1 MARTTGT
8 NIAGPRPPSFVSKA
22 TLAAEL
28 DIGESTVDDLVKR
41 GVLPRPI
48 RIGGSVRWSWAAVQE
63 ALTSMGTGEAM
74 DPFLRALSDEAA
86 A

>member
-1 MARTTGT
+1 MNIRR
-8 NIAGPRPPSFVSKA
+8 NIAGHRPPSFVSKA

-41 GVLPRPI
+41 GMLPRPI
-48 RIGGSVRWSWAAVQE
+48 KIGGSVRWCWATVQQSLISMSPGNE
-63 ALTSMGTGEAM
+63 AS
-74 DPFLRALSDEAA
+74 DPFLKALSDEAA

>member
-1 MARTTGT
+1 MA
-8 NIAGPRPPSFVSKA
+8 NHAAIAGHRPPSFVSKS

-28 DIGESTVDDLVKR
+28 DIGESTVDELVKR

-48 RIGGSVRWSWAAVQE
+48 RIGGSVRWCWATVQE
-63 ALTSMGTGEAM
+63 ALISMGTGNGAT
-74 DPFLRALSDEAA
+74 DPFLKALNDEAA

>member
-1 MARTTGT
+1 
-8 NIAGPRPPSFVSKA
+8 
-22 TLAAEL
+22 LAAEL

-48 RIGGSVRWSWAAVQE
+48 RIGGSVRWNWAAVQE
-63 ALTSMGTGEAM
+63 ALISMGQGNDGA
-74 DPFLRALSDEAA
+74 DPFMKALNDEAA